1 MKSLYTAFAAAQH
14 FFCFIL
20 NINVLSCHGH
30 ISSDAWLLR
39 FRCWRSIA
47 RMKTHPALL
56 ALILLSLGTIV
67 SCSSIDVT
75 SGHLRNNT
83 PRYSTFTTISPQAMA
98 DCIAQ
103 RWTDSGRFALTRQ
116 KTETGFA
123 LLTMQKLDT
132 HEKQPMVYIAVDTS
146 REGSS
151 VRFYTNHIDDMA
163 DRSMVNIIQSCH

>member
-1 MKSLYTAFAAAQH
+1 
-14 FFCFIL
+14 
-20 NINVLSCHGH
+20 
-30 ISSDAWLLR
+30 
-39 FRCWRSIA
+39 
-47 RMKTHPALL
+47 MKTHPAIL
-56 ALILLSLGTIV
+56 ALMLLGIGAIV

-83 PRYSTFTTISPQAMA
+83 PRYSTFTTESPQAMT

-103 RWTDSGRFALTRQ
+103 RWADSGRFTLTRQ